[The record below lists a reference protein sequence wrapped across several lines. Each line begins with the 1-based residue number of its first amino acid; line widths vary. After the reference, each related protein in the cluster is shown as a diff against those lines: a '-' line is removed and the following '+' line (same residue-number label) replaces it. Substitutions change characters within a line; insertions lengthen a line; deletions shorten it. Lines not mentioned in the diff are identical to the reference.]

1 MGYTGFYFLTW
12 EYMQWIMCS
21 RKHLFGNL
29 FDLYFFGKVIQEESG
44 DFALWVWYILTGF
57 MGNVMS
63 WFILPENTISVG
75 ASGAV
80 YGLFAISLFVK
91 MHFVWT
97 DMVVLLILAYDF
109 QSRVRIELQYSV
121 ELLEINQRYRRP
133 TGHIAH
139 VSGAVTG
146 VSLGCLRAMVPML
159 VLNLAIKKLDFPVIC
174 LVSHLLLSFEQRFSF
189 LIVDY
194 FSLLFLLANNEYDFI
209 AISGIRTRTA
219 NLIPFAHQ
227 ELEFP
232 YAGSTIEVTNAKSS
246 RVSILLFSD
255 FLFLE
260 SSNELCGV
268 NGRSN
273 EVLLVSGGLIFQHL
287 NNMLHATLVNK
298 IEDQLDI
305 ANFPIPD
312 SHTLDLLLVAE
323 NACGDAKMQALDDI
337 GDDSILIVEEEVLMG
352 RK

>member
-1 MGYTGFYFLTW
+1 MMFKLLKSHPTCFGINPNHYAIICCPYIIAIDRIARSVSHRLYNDKASRFQFENKAVLSVLPLYLLLQLVICEVTFLVELGWQGEKKNHGLNGIYWLLLLNVGIYAVDYVFEPTMVKKLYLYHYQPACYQFVTAAVCHASW
-12 EYMQWIMCS
+12 
-21 RKHLFGNL
+21 KHLFGNL

-159 VLNLAIKKLDFPVIC
+159 VLNLAIKVYYISIPQ
-174 LVSHLLLSFEQRFSF
+174 SR
-189 LIVDY
+189 
-194 FSLLFLLANNEYDFI
+194 LATD
-209 AISGIRTRTA
+209 G
-219 NLIPFAHQ
+219 
-227 ELEFP
+227 
-232 YAGSTIEVTNAKSS
+232 
-246 RVSILLFSD
+246 
-255 FLFLE
+255 
-260 SSNELCGV
+260 
-268 NGRSN
+268 
-273 EVLLVSGGLIFQHL
+273 HL
-287 NNMLHATLVNK
+287 N
-298 IEDQLDI
+298 
-305 ANFPIPD
+305 
-312 SHTLDLLLVAE
+312 
-323 NACGDAKMQALDDI
+323 
-337 GDDSILIVEEEVLMG
+337 
-352 RK
+352 